1 MKINCLSCGH
11 KVDLD
16 AAYDDYK
23 GMIRCLAC
31 RAMLEIRTMEG
42 QLRSVRLA
50 MIPLPPSVEEA
61 VGERVQ

>member
-31 RAMLEIRTMEG
+31 RAMLEIRTQEG
-42 QLRSVRLA
+42 QLRSVKPASIL
-50 MIPLPPSVEEA
+50 LPRSVEEA
-61 VGERVQ
+61 VGLAV